1 MKTYRWGIIIAVAVA
16 VILLIVYGFLPR
28 AVPVDT
34 AKASRSSMSVTVDEE
49 GKTRIKEKYV
59 ISAPVS
65 GFMRRIRFEAGDAVK
80 KGQVVVELEPLR
92 SSVLDPRSRAE
103 AEAAVLAAD
112 AALKAAEENSQR
124 AAAEAGYAKA
134 NLVRIKKLFEQGY
147 VSKDEMEHAET
158 EAKRTEAGRLSAEAG
173 VKVARFELDKARSVL
188 QYSADEGGVKSGRA
202 VALRSPVD
210 GRILKLYRE
219 SEGVVNS
226 GEALIDIGDP
236 DKLEVRVEVLSA
248 DAVKIKPGTPV
259 LFKRWGGEPVLSG
272 IVRIIEPAG
281 FTKISSLGVEEQRVV
296 VIADFASANEGKKS
310 LGDGYRVEASFVIW
324 EGKDVL
330 QIPASA
336 LFRKGEAWAVFIV
349 KNKRANQ
356 RQVEIGHRN
365 GLVAEILSGLSE
377 GEEVITHP
385 DDSIRE
391 GTHVSDQEV
400 DHAPL

>member
-1 MKTYRWGIIIAVAVA
+1 MKTYRWWIIIAVVA
-16 VILLIVYGFLPR
+16 VVALLIAYGFLPR
-28 AVPVDT
+28 AVAVDA
-34 AKASRSSMSVTVDEE
+34 AKAGRGHMIVTVDEE
-49 GKTRIKEKYV
+49 GKTRVKEKYV
-59 ISAPVS
+59 ISSPVS
-65 GFMRRIRFEAGDAVK
+65 GFMRRIRLEAGDAVK

-103 AEAAVLAAD
+103 AEAAVLSAD

-124 AAAEAGYAKA
+124 AAAEAEYAKA

-158 EAKRTEAGRLSAEAG
+158 EAKRTEAGRLSAEAA

-188 QYSADEGGVKSGRA
+188 QYSADEGGVNRGRA

-226 GEALIDIGDP
+226 GDALIDIGDP

-272 IVRIIEPAG
+272 MVRIIEPAG

-296 VIADFASANEGKKS
+296 VIADITSANEGKKN

-336 LFRKGEAWAVFIV
+336 LFRKGEAWAVFVV

-356 RQVEIGHRN
+356 RQIEIGHRN
-365 GLVAEILSGLSE
+365 GLAAEVLSGLTE

-385 DDSIRE
+385 DDSIKE
-391 GTHVSDQEV
+391 GTRVRKR
-400 DHAPL
+400 

>member
-1 MKTYRWGIIIAVAVA
+1 MKTYRWWIIIAVVA
-16 VILLIVYGFLPR
+16 VVALLIAYGFLPK
-28 AVPVDT
+28 AVGVDA
-34 AKASRSSMSVTVDEE
+34 AKAGRGQMMVTVDEE
-49 GKTRIKEKYV
+49 GKTRVKEKYV

-65 GFMRRIRFEAGDAVK
+65 GFMRRIRLEAGDAVK

-103 AEAAVLAAD
+103 AEAAVLSAD

-134 NLVRIKKLFEQGY
+134 NLVRIRKLFEQGY

-158 EAKRTEAGRLSAEAG
+158 EAKRTEAGRLSAEAA
-173 VKVARFELDKARSVL
+173 VKVAKFELDKARSVL
-188 QYSADEGGVKSGRA
+188 QYSADEGGVNRGRA

-210 GRILKLYRE
+210 GRILKLHRE

-248 DAVKIKPGTPV
+248 DAVKVKPGTPV

-272 IVRIIEPAG
+272 MVRIIEPAG

-296 VIADFASANEGKKS
+296 VIADIASANEGKKS

-336 LFRKGEAWAVFIV
+336 LFRKGDAWAVFVI
-349 KNKRANQ
+349 KNNKAQ
-356 RQVEIGHRN
+356 LQQIEIGRRN
-365 GLVAEILSGLSE
+365 GLVAEVLSGLTE
-377 GEEVITHP
+377 GEEVIAHP
-385 DDSIRE
+385 DDSIKE
-391 GTHVSDQEV
+391 GIRVRKR
-400 DHAPL
+400 

>member
-1 MKTYRWGIIIAVAVA
+1 MKTYRWIIIIAVAVA
-16 VILLIVYGFLPR
+16 VILLIAYGFMPKP
-28 AVPVDT
+28 VPADI
-34 AKASRSSMSVTVDEE
+34 AKASRGHMSVTVDEE
-49 GKTRIKEKYV
+49 GKTRVKERYV

-65 GFMRRIRFEAGDAVK
+65 GFMRRIRLEAGDPVK
-80 KGQVVVELEPLR
+80 KGQIVAELEPLR

-103 AEAAVLAAD
+103 AEAAVLASD

-124 AAAEAGYAKA
+124 AAAEAEYAKA

-158 EAKRTEAGRLSAEAG
+158 EAKRAEAGRLSAEAA

-188 QYSADEGGVKSGRA
+188 QYPADEGGAKHGRA
-202 VALRSPVD
+202 VALRSPVN

-236 DKLEVRVEVLSA
+236 DKIEARVEVLSA
-248 DAVKIKPGTPV
+248 DAVKIKLGAPV

-272 IVRIIEPAG
+272 MVRIIEPAG
-281 FTKISSLGVEEQRVV
+281 FTKLSSLGVEEQRVV
-296 VIADFASANEGKKS
+296 VLADITSTTDGKKG
-310 LGDGYRVEASFVIW
+310 LGDGYRVEASFIIW
-324 EGKDVL
+324 EGKDIL

-336 LFRKGEAWAVFIV
+336 LFRKEETWAAFVV
-349 KNKRANQ
+349 KNKRAYH

-365 GLVAEILSGLSE
+365 GLTAEILSGLSE

-385 DDSIRE
+385 DDSIKE
-391 GTHVSDQEV
+391 GTRVRMRS
-400 DHAPL
+400 

>member
-1 MKTYRWGIIIAVAVA
+1 MKTYRWWIIIAVVA
-16 VILLIVYGFLPR
+16 VVVLLIAYGFLPK

-34 AKASRSSMSVTVDEE
+34 AKAGRGHMMVTVDEE
-49 GKTRIKEKYV
+49 GKTRVKEKYV
-59 ISAPVS
+59 ISSPVS
-65 GFMRRIRFEAGDAVK
+65 GFMRRIKLEAGDAVK

-112 AALKAAEENSQR
+112 AALKASEENSQR

-158 EAKRTEAGRLSAEAG
+158 EAKRTEAGRLSAEAA
-173 VKVARFELDKARSVL
+173 VKVAKFELDKARSVL
-188 QYSADEGGVKSGRA
+188 QYSADEGGVNRGRA

-210 GRILKLYRE
+210 GKILKLHRE

-226 GEALIDIGDP
+226 GDALIDIGDP

-272 IVRIIEPAG
+272 MVRMIEPAG

-296 VIADFASANEGKKS
+296 VIADIASANEGKKG

-324 EGKDVL
+324 EGKNVL

-336 LFRKGEAWAVFIV
+336 LFRKGDAWAVFVI
-349 KNKRANQ
+349 KNKKAQ
-356 RQVEIGHRN
+356 QQQVEIGRRN
-365 GLVAEILSGLSE
+365 GLVAEVLSGLTE
-377 GEEVITHP
+377 GEEVIAHP
-385 DDSIRE
+385 DDSIKEETR
-391 GTHVSDQEV
+391 VRKR
-400 DHAPL
+400 

>member
-1 MKTYRWGIIIAVAVA
+1 MKTYRWWIIIAVAVA
-16 VILLIVYGFLPR
+16 IILLIAYGFLPR
-28 AVPVDT
+28 TVPVDA
-34 AKASRSSMSVTVDEE
+34 AKASRGHMSVTVDEE
-49 GKTRIKEKYV
+49 GKTRIKDKYV

-65 GFMRRIRFEAGDAVK
+65 GFMRRIRFEAGDLVK

-112 AALKAAEENSQR
+112 ASLKASEENRER

-147 VSKDEMEHAET
+147 VSRDEMEHAET
-158 EAKRTEAGRLSAEAG
+158 EAKRTEAGRLSAEAA
-173 VKVARFELDKARSVL
+173 VKVASFELDKARSVL
-188 QYSADEGGVKSGRA
+188 QYSADEGGVNRGRA

-236 DKLEVRVEVLSA
+236 DKLEVRAEVLSA
-248 DAVKIKPGTPV
+248 DAVKIKIGTPV

-296 VIADFASANEGKKS
+296 VIADITSVNEGKKN

-336 LFRKGEAWAVFIV
+336 LFRKGDAWAVFVV

-356 RQVEIGHRN
+356 RQIEIGHRN
-365 GLVAEILSGLSE
+365 GLVAEVLSGLSE
-377 GEEVITHP
+377 GEEVIMHP
-385 DDSIRE
+385 DDSIKE
-391 GTHVSDQEV
+391 GARVK
-400 DHAPL
+400 PRG